1 MKNMLFFDQEQKRI
15 FGTLDGENDDDID
28 EDARAA
34 ASQLAKQEAIEWL
47 SAKGYDTSNVHTSY
61 SFIEGVRKGT
71 IEYNIVVKSFRSSS
85 KELKINPNEWLHLLK
100 PNSRLMLYMGHMS
113 FAVVDRKALLGNH
126 DFLRLRISSSNF
138 SVDGNKLEESLERLA
153 NDIQYF
159 ERTHF
164 VFERVHDSI
173 LSRANSL
180 DDYGLFQ
187 SNSNQEY
194 SAGNDE
200 DIE

>member
-1 MKNMLFFDQEQKRI
+1 
-15 FGTLDGENDDDID
+15 
-28 EDARAA
+28 
-34 ASQLAKQEAIEWL
+34 
-47 SAKGYDTSNVHTSY
+47 
-61 SFIEGVRKGT
+61 
-71 IEYNIVVKSFRSSS
+71 
-85 KELKINPNEWLHLLK
+85 
-100 PNSRLMLYMGHMS
+100 MLYMGHMS

-138 SVDGNKLEESLERLA
+138 SVDGNKLEENLKRLA
-153 NDIQYF
+153 NDIQFF

-180 DDYGLFQ
+180 DDYGFFQ
-187 SNSNQEY
+187 NNSDQEY
-194 SAGNDE
+194 TAGNDN